1 LQRAADLLGAEFAGH
16 CLRIEQ
22 EAAGLR
28 LAGWIGLPTATRA
41 QADQQFFFV
50 NGRLV
55 RDRTVAHAVRQA
67 YADVLFHGRHP
78 AYVLFLDLDA
88 AQVDVN
94 VHPAKHEV
102 RFREQRLVHDFLFR
116 SLHAAVA
123 GTRAGS
129 AGSAAPVAAGAYP
142 DAAPALQHGFGAAV
156 REAPLAG
163 YAALLGEP
171 LTIAHAVV
179 DARTRAGA
187 TPAVGEDGLPPLG
200 YALAQLKG
208 IYILAE
214 NVNGLVLVD
223 MHAAHERITY
233 ERLKQGRTTTSLR
246 SQLLLVPQ
254 AIAVGARAA
263 AAAEEHADALTAW
276 GLELAR
282 AGPESVSVHRIPS
295 LLEGA
300 DVAALVRDVLAELA
314 EHGSSR
320 RLEELENELLAT
332 MACHGAVRAGRRLGL
347 AEMNALLR
355 ELEVTERSGQC
366 NHGRP
371 TWTQLALADLDR
383 LFLRGR

>member
-1 LQRAADLLGAEFAGH
+1 
-16 CLRIEQ
+16 
-22 EAAGLR
+22 
-28 LAGWIGLPTATRA
+28 
-41 QADQQFFFV
+41 
-50 NGRLV
+50 
-55 RDRTVAHAVRQA
+55 
-67 YADVLFHGRHP
+67 
-78 AYVLFLDLDA
+78 
-88 AQVDVN
+88 
-94 VHPAKHEV
+94 

-123 GTRAGS
+123 STRAG
-129 AGSAAPVAAGAYP
+129 GTEPAAVAYP
-142 DAAPALQHGFGAAV
+142 GAAPAQQQGFGAAV
-156 REAPLAG
+156 RETPLAD

-171 LTIAHAVV
+171 LTIAHAAVN
-179 DARTRAGA
+179 AMTPLGA
-187 TPAVGEDGLPPLG
+187 ATGAGEDELPPLG

-214 NVNGLVLVD
+214 NARGLVLVD

-233 ERLKQGRTTTSLR
+233 ERLKQGRASTSLR

-254 AIAVGARAA
+254 AIVVGARAA

-295 LLEGA
+295 LLDGA

-320 RLEELENELLAT
+320 RLEEIENELLAT
-332 MACHGAVRAGRRLGL
+332 LACHGSVRAGRRLGL

-355 ELEVTERSGQC
+355 EMEVTERSGQC